1 MMLTRA
7 VSTRI
12 AVSAGSAVGLMLI
25 AGCGGHDMSQMSS
38 NDSGN
43 MSNSSAASQPNGA
56 NSADMQFVAMM
67 YPHHAQAVE
76 IAKMVDSRTT
86 NPRILELAASI
97 QTARGPEMDQIA
109 ALVEQWGQPTSDA
122 TSPVDSMD
130 EMDHGGVDS
139 GMMSQ
144 QQIAQLEGLRDG
156 DFDTAWLKMMIE
168 HHSGAIATA
177 QSELSDGD
185 NADAKQLATDIIAAQ
200 QSEITAMQALLQ
212 QN

>member
-1 MMLTRA
+1 MICAKLGVAQSM
-7 VSTRI
+7 
-12 AVSAGSAVGLMLI
+12 GAVGT
-25 AGCGGHDMSQMSS
+25 
-38 NDSGN
+38 
-43 MSNSSAASQPNGA
+43 
-56 NSADMQFVAMM
+56 SADNA
-67 YPHHAQAVE
+67 
-76 IAKMVDSRTT
+76 
-86 NPRILELAASI
+86 
-97 QTARGPEMDQIA
+97 
-109 ALVEQWGQPTSDA
+109 
-122 TSPVDSMD
+122 
-130 EMDHGGVDS
+130 S

-185 NADAKQLATDIIAAQ
+185 NADAKQLAPDIIAAQ

>member
-1 MMLTRA
+1 
-7 VSTRI
+7 
-12 AVSAGSAVGLMLI
+12 
-25 AGCGGHDMSQMSS
+25 
-38 NDSGN
+38 
-43 MSNSSAASQPNGA
+43 
-56 NSADMQFVAMM
+56 
-67 YPHHAQAVE
+67 
-76 IAKMVDSRTT
+76 MVDSRTT

-109 ALVEQWGQPTSDA
+109 ALIEQWGQPTSDA

-200 QSEITAMQALLQ
+200 QSEITAMQALCNRTDPETGEWLGLSVEASLLVVRSDLPSDYLRPLRITVFVGAPHPLT
-212 QN
+212 